1 MLPLPLSKSRLALLA
16 LLVLALFGATGVDA
30 KKKGKVL
37 TTNAKQAAS
46 LQAAAVFLKPGNYKL
61 TNVATKQ
68 TLYYVPKGNH
78 VYPQKGKYT
87 KASVTRHTN
96 KKVPWHRLQLG
107 TKNKCLSSA
116 WGSSGNNAG
125 VMYVCA
131 SGANSKKTTLEKTKQ
146 WWLFVPVSNP
156 TAKAASNSYANNV
169 LLAAQADSI
178 ATREKKIKAQKAA
191 FGKRAD
197 LGAGFDL
204 EQQAQHGRMMRTV
217 RKRAL
222 ERRANKTASS
232 GTYYIIAIDH
242 LLDRA
247 AALTGK
253 RIVTRKIK
261 NTVISTWKKG
271 NKAQQWKVQRV

>member
-1 MLPLPLSKSRLALLA
+1 MFSRSRLIFLA
-16 LLVLALFGATGVDA
+16 LVVLALFSSTEA

-37 TTNAKQAAS
+37 TTNEKQAAS

-61 TNVATKQ
+61 TNVQTKQ

-87 KASVTRHTN
+87 KASISRHAN
-96 KKVPWHRLQLG
+96 SKVPWHRLQLG

-131 SGANSKKTTLEKTKQ
+131 SGQNSKKTTLERTKQ
-146 WWLFVPVSNP
+146 YWLFVPVNAP
-156 TAKAASNSYANNV
+156 TAKASASSYANQV

-178 ATREKKIKAQKAA
+178 STREKKIAAQKAA
-191 FGKRAD
+191 FGRRS
-197 LGAGFDL
+197 LSSSGSL
-204 EQQAQHGRMMRTV
+204 EDQAQHGRMMRQV
-217 RKRAL
+217 RRSVL
-222 ERRANKTASS
+222 EKRANKTASG

-253 RIVTRKIK
+253 QIVTRKVK